1 MRPGRGVVLDL
12 KTAHLVLYNWLFN
25 QQFLSHFHGKYTLHF
40 VTGQK
45 ITTSPSLQLSLT
57 NVFFFTKYSSID
69 RLTHAFSI
77 S

>member
-1 MRPGRGVVLDL
+1 MRPGSGVVLDL
-12 KTAHLVLYNWLFN
+12 KTAHLVSYNWLFN
-25 QQFLSHFHGKYTLHF
+25 QQFLSNFYGKYTPHV

-45 ITTSPSLQLSLT
+45 ITTSLQLLLT
-57 NVFFFTKYSSID
+57 NVFTKYSSTD